1 MWMLSGVVSVSK
13 PVSGRE
19 KKMLTLQRRPAR
31 NPPFEGAC
39 LTSAGGELKMKG
51 NLLLYKFTRL
61 NRPGV
66 GSGVRVESAGPSF
79 F

>member
-1 MWMLSGVVSVSK
+1 M
-13 PVSGRE
+13 
-19 KKMLTLQRRPAR
+19 T
-31 NPPFEGAC
+31 F
-39 LTSAGGELKMKG
+39 AGGELKLKG

-66 GSGVRVESAGPSF
+66 GIGVRVKSAGPSF

>member
-1 MWMLSGVVSVSK
+1 M
-13 PVSGRE
+13 RD
-19 KKMLTLQRRPAR
+19 
-31 NPPFEGAC
+31 GAC
-39 LTSAGGELKMKG
+39 LTIAGGELKMKG